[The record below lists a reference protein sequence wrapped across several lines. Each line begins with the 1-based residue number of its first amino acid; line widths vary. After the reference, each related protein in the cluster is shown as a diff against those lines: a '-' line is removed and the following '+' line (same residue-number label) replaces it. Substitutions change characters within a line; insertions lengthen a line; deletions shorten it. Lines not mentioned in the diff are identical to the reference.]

1 MTESNSIEQAQA
13 DMDEVDRHPAATFKQ
28 CLILIKA
35 GFSLYIIL
43 QAAWKWRKHG
53 SDRMAK
59 PAQFF
64 LIFNALI
71 VMLVTVYKFTS
82 KMVAP
87 LFVL

>member
-1 MTESNSIEQAQA
+1 MTELDFEQAQA
-13 DMDEVDRHPAATFKQ
+13 DMDEVDRHPAAILKQ
-28 CLILIKA
+28 CIVLLKA
-35 GFSLYIIL
+35 SFTVFITL

-53 SDRMAK
+53 DRMAK

-82 KMVAP
+82 KLVAP

>member
-1 MTESNSIEQAQA
+1 MTELDYDKAQA
-13 DMDEVDRHPAATFKQ
+13 DMEEVDRHPAA
-28 CLILIKA
+28 ILKEILVILKA
-35 GFSLYIIL
+35 SFTVYVTL
-43 QAAWKWRKHG
+43 QAAWKWRKYG
-53 SDRMAK
+53 DRMAK

-71 VMLVTVYKFTS
+71 VTLVTVYKFTS